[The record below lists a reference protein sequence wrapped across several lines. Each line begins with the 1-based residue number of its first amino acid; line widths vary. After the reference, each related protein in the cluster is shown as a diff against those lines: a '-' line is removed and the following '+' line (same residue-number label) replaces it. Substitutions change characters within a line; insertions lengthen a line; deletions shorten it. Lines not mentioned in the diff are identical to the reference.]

1 MKEHSPT
8 DFIYENDPAAAIVH
22 GEVAEPR
29 GPKYVSSEK
38 PSING
43 VLEMLSQ
50 RWTAS
55 VLCSLKDGVH
65 RFNAISRRHNINPNT
80 LKTRLRDLESVGVVS
95 RIVES
100 TMPPKVR
107 YELTEKGVELATI
120 FEELHAWVD
129 RYEEDFEPIEPSVSQ
144 RPTVAAVMLAEDP
157 QSSDSESNPNAE

>member
-1 MKEHSPT
+1 MEDCSDPKFS
-8 DFIYENDPAAAIVH
+8 YANDLVAVIAQD
-22 GEVAEPR
+22 EVAEPK

-38 PSING
+38 PSINS

-55 VLCSLKDGVH
+55 VLCSLKDGIH

-107 YELTEKGVELATI
+107 YELTDKGVELATI

-129 RYEEDFEPIEPSVSQ
+129 KYEEDLEPSDPA
-144 RPTVAAVMLAEDP
+144 PTPQSSVAAVMLAEEA
-157 QSSDSESNPNAE
+157 SSYEPDDTQGSK

>member
-1 MKEHSPT
+1 MEDQSQS
-8 DFIYENDPAAAIVH
+8 DFIYANDQVAVIAPD
-22 GEVAEPR
+22 EVAEPR
-29 GPKYVSSEK
+29 GPKYTSSEK

-55 VLCSLKDGVH
+55 VLCSLKDGIH

-80 LKTRLRDLESVGVVS
+80 LKTRLRDLESVGVVL

-129 RYEEDFEPIEPSVSQ
+129 KYEEDFEPTD
-144 RPTVAAVMLAEDP
+144 PTSPQPNVAVVMLAEDAQP
-157 QSSDSESNPNAE
+157 YDTESNPSAE